1 MIKFLVLSLA
11 AAIAM
16 LSAHGTSQQWPKA
29 MPRLLQAGLVEDA
42 NPSAD
47 PSEEPCTGVSLTRG
61 LKYGENEQNLLDVA
75 ALTDKGST
83 PRPVLLFV
91 AGESFTNEGTSSDW
105 ALRAQAICLAARH
118 GMVGVT
124 MAYRRAPA
132 HPWPAGAKDVAAA
145 TSWVHQNADLFGGD
159 AKAIIAVGYSVGA
172 FHLASFLAHP
182 EFQEADSNLAGA
194 VLVSGIYR
202 PGDETNDGE
211 RSYFGTD
218 ASKYDDRSA
227 FPGILEVEAPI
238 VLAWSLV
245 DPPQLISQGEKLKE
259 SLCGA
264 GHCPRVAE
272 VSDRDTPASVFD
284 LQGSGKS
291 LAERTQQLISQIE
304 MRGLP

>member
-16 LSAHGTSQQWPKA
+16 LSAHGTSPQRPKA
-29 MPRLLQAGLVEDA
+29 VPRLLQAGLVDDA
-42 NPSAD
+42 NPSTD
-47 PSEEPCTGVSLTRG
+47 PSEEPCAGVALTRG
-61 LKYGENEQNLLDVA
+61 LKYSENEQNLLDVA
-75 ALTDKGST
+75 TLIDKGST

-91 AGESFTNEGTSSDW
+91 AGESFTDEGTSSDW

-291 LAERTQQLISQIE
+291 LAERTQQLISQVE

>member
-1 MIKFLVLSLA
+1 MPKRFAFSVVVPIA
-11 AAIAM
+11 ALFALGFDANG
-16 LSAHGTSQQWPKA
+16 AK
-29 MPRLLQAGLVEDA
+29 AGLVDDAIPSAEDA
-42 NPSAD
+42 CA
-47 PSEEPCTGVSLTRG
+47 GVSLSRG
-61 LKYGENEQNLLDVA
+61 LKYGESEQNLVDVA
-75 ALTDKGST
+75 SLGNKDSA

-132 HPWPAGAKDVAAA
+132 NPWPAGAKDVAAA

-182 EFQEADSNLAGA
+182 EFQETDSNLAGA

-211 RSYFGTD
+211 RSYFGAD

-245 DPPQLISQGEKLKE
+245 DPPQLISQGQKLKE

-291 LAERTQQLISQIE
+291 LAERTRQLISQIE